1 MSDPTLKLDSLEGLE
16 PQIKQRLNQIGIY
29 TILDLTV
36 KGPSEL
42 VSRADFTF
50 DEAMV
55 LCNKARSVLVEKGIL
70 DEDFVTA
77 RKIHNDRKKL
87 NRLVTGS
94 LNLDD
99 LFMGGIETRA
109 VTEFYGEFGTG
120 KTQICH
126 TLCVTAQDPIEDG
139 GFDSSIIYIDT
150 ENTFRPERIVS
161 IANSRGKDYN
171 KVLDNIIV
179 AKAYNAGHQE
189 LIMSELNNTLDKHN
203 SKLLIIDSCIAHYR
217 SEFIGRGT
225 LAERQ
230 QRISKFMHSLVRIA
244 DTRNIAIVITNQVHS
259 TPDTILGDP
268 TKPIG
273 GHVVAHTVTYRVKL
287 RKAGKTRIAR
297 MIDSP
302 YHAEREAIFVLNEK
316 GIDDPE
322 QLNL

>member
-1 MSDPTLKLDSLEGLE
+1 MCIRDS
-16 PQIKQRLNQIGIY
+16 
-29 TILDLTV
+29 
-36 KGPSEL
+36 
-42 VSRADFTF
+42 
-50 DEAMV
+50 
-55 LCNKARSVLVEKGIL
+55 NKI
-70 DEDFVTA
+70 
-77 RKIHNDRKKL
+77 
-87 NRLVTGS
+87 
-94 LNLDD
+94 
-99 LFMGGIETRA
+99 
-109 VTEFYGEFGTG
+109 
-120 KTQICH
+120 
-126 TLCVTAQDPIEDG
+126 
-139 GFDSSIIYIDT
+139 
-150 ENTFRPERIVS
+150 
-161 IANSRGKDYN
+161 
-171 KVLDNIIV
+171 LDNIIV

-189 LIMSELNNTLDKHN
+189 LIVSELNNTIDKHN